1 MERKDVNTLY
11 SNIFEQL
18 GGSKSS
24 SSKNNK
30 KNDFYIPSDLSLKSQ
45 GDMSKLFRANRILQK
60 ELNETKLELEK
71 TKKELE
77 KTKIQLEKAKKR

>member
-18 GGSKSS
+18 GGDKSS
-24 SSKNNK
+24 SLKNK

-60 ELNETKLELEK
+60 ELNETKLELAK

>member
-18 GGSKSS
+18 GGGKSPS
-24 SSKNNK
+24 QKNK

-45 GDMSKLFRANRILQK
+45 GIC
-60 ELNETKLELEK
+60 LNYLRLIVFY
-71 TKKELE
+71 KKN
-77 KTKIQLEKAKKR
+77 

>member
-18 GGSKSS
+18 GGGKSPS
-24 SSKNNK
+24 QKNK

-60 ELNETKLELEK
+60 N
-71 TKKELE
+71 
-77 KTKIQLEKAKKR
+77 